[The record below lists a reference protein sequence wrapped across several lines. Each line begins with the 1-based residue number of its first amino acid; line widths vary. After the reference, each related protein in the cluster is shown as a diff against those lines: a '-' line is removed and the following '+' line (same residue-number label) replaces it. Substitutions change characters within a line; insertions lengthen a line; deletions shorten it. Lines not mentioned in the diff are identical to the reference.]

1 MVFDSLHSRKVVS
14 AEEVVVVSED
24 SNFCEGSF
32 LARMISDGTLDNGCD
47 NAAFDQYDA
56 QQRDK

>member
-14 AEEVVVVSED
+14 AEEVVVVLED

-32 LARMISDGTLDNGCD
+32 LARMISDGTPDDGCD
-47 NAAFDQYDA
+47 NANVDE
-56 QQRDK
+56 